1 MGSFKKVVD
10 SLGKV
15 TEYDYDSFNNMITM
29 SLNGGNT
36 TRYSYDSRHKL
47 IRIKNENLEYSFKYD
62 NFNNISEVSLNNT
75 VLAKLTYENDNIVS
89 MRYGESG
96 DIYYFSYGVED
107 NIKEIKYGSSI
118 RYRFNYN
125 NLNQLISITNQA
137 GEVLN
142 RYEYDLE
149 GNVIKDSSNYHDLS
163 YTYDNNGNL
172 L

>member
-1 MGSFKKVVD
+1 M
-10 SLGKV
+10 
-15 TEYDYDSFNNMITM
+15 
-29 SLNGGNT
+29 
-36 TRYSYDSRHKL
+36 
-47 IRIKNENLEYSFKYD
+47 
-62 NFNNISEVSLNNT
+62 
-75 VLAKLTYENDNIVS
+75 
-89 MRYGESG
+89 
-96 DIYYFSYGVED
+96 ED

-172 L
+172 IRSSYNINNKRLFKAMKHYQEVKGHIQK